1 MEVNR
6 RLLSQGDLTLP
17 RKILDVPEMRALFS
31 GLLDGQI
38 PTLLIRAL
46 TGREMFLAGEAATQ
60 NQLRSKLVE
69 GLQAAANDA
78 KAGEALAKLLTDQER
93 DPDEFRRRL
102 VIFRCGVIAED
113 GTALF
118 DELETARIAELW
130 GGSFATVTLE
140 IMALS
145 QEGPKVG
152 E

>member
-1 MEVNR
+1 M
-6 RLLSQGDLTLP
+6 TLP
-17 RKILDVPEMRALFS
+17 RKILDVPELRALFT
-31 GLLDGQI
+31 GLAEGQV

-60 NQLRSKLVE
+60 NQLRSKLIE
-69 GLQAAANDA
+69 GLQTAASDA

-102 VIFRCGVIAED
+102 VIFRYGVIAED
-113 GTALF
+113 GTSLF

-130 GGSFATVTLE
+130 GSAFATISAE
-140 IMALS
+140 IMALG

-152 E
+152 ES